1 MLTFGGGGY
10 YIRINEYLGVPVAKV
25 FFSTSK
31 AEIKLSSV
39 ESYRL
44 GRPTISF
51 EIARVTKVETV
62 TLPSRA
68 VLGVRVTR
76 GLLGTGLTG
85 EYRAG
90 SKKVLVIGRAG
101 AAGVKI
107 SLNNPAFDDIYLA
120 SKDAAGLIAKLSK

>member
-1 MLTFGGGGY
+1 M
-10 YIRINEYLGVPVAKV
+10 AKV
-25 FFSTSK
+25 FFSTNK

-44 GRPTISF
+44 GRSSIQF
-51 EIARVTKVETV
+51 ELVRVTKVEAIK
-62 TLPSRA
+62 LPSKA
-68 VLGVRVTR
+68 ALGVRVTR

-85 EYRAG
+85 EYRMG

-101 AAGVKI
+101 AEGVKI

>member
-1 MLTFGGGGY
+1 MVV
-10 YIRINEYLGVPVAKV
+10 RINELFLGAIVAKV
-25 FFSTSK
+25 LFSTSK

-44 GRPTISF
+44 GRPSIQF
-51 EIARVTKVETV
+51 ELARVTKVEAIK
-62 TLPSRA
+62 LPRKA
-68 VLGVRVTR
+68 VLGVRVGK

-85 EYRAG
+85 EYRLG
-90 SKKVLVIGRAG
+90 SKKVLVVGRAG

>member
-1 MLTFGGGGY
+1 MVV
-10 YIRINEYLGVPVAKV
+10 RINELFLGAIVAKV
-25 FFSTSK
+25 LFSTSK

-44 GRPTISF
+44 GRPSIQF
-51 EIARVTKVETV
+51 ELARVTKVEAIK
-62 TLPSRA
+62 LPRKA
-68 VLGVRVTR
+68 VLGVRV
-76 GLLGTGLTG
+76 GKGILGTGLTG
-85 EYRAG
+85 EYRLG
-90 SKKVLVIGRAG
+90 SKKVLVVGRAG

>member
-1 MLTFGGGGY
+1 MVV
-10 YIRINEYLGVPVAKV
+10 RINELFLGAIVAKV
-25 FFSTSK
+25 LFSTSK

-44 GRPTISF
+44 GRPSIQF
-51 EIARVTKVETV
+51 ELARVTKVEAIK
-62 TLPSRA
+62 LPRKA
-68 VLGVRVTR
+68 VLGVRVGK

-85 EYRAG
+85 EYRLG
-90 SKKVLVIGRAG
+90 SKKVLVVGRAG

-120 SKDAAGLIAKLSK
+120 SKDAAGLVAKLSK

>member
-1 MLTFGGGGY
+1 M
-10 YIRINEYLGVPVAKV
+10 AKV

-51 EIARVTKVETV
+51 ELARVTKVETV

-120 SKDAAGLIAKLSK
+120 SKDAAGLIAQLSK

>member
-1 MLTFGGGGY
+1 MVV
-10 YIRINEYLGVPVAKV
+10 RINERFLGAIVAKV
-25 FFSTSK
+25 FFSTNK

-44 GRPTISF
+44 GRSSIQF
-51 EIARVTKVETV
+51 ELARVTKVEAFN
-62 TLPSRA
+62 LPSKA
-68 VLGVRVTR
+68 VLGVRVTK

-85 EYRAG
+85 EYRMG
-90 SKKVLVIGRAG
+90 SKKVLVVGRAG

-120 SKDAAGLIAKLSK
+120 SKDAAGLVAKLSK

>member
-1 MLTFGGGGY
+1 M
-10 YIRINEYLGVPVAKV
+10 AKV
-25 FFSTSK
+25 LFSTNR

-44 GRPTISF
+44 GRPSIQF
-51 EIARVTKVETV
+51 ELARVTKVEAIK
-62 TLPSRA
+62 LPRKA
-68 VLGVRVTR
+68 VLGVRVGK

-85 EYRAG
+85 EYRLG
-90 SKKVLVIGRAG
+90 SKKVLVVGRAG

-120 SKDAAGLIAKLSK
+120 SKDAAGLITKLSK

>member
-1 MLTFGGGGY
+1 MVV
-10 YIRINEYLGVPVAKV
+10 RINELFLGAIVAKV
-25 FFSTSK
+25 FFSTNK

-44 GRPTISF
+44 GRSSIQF
-51 EIARVTKVETV
+51 ELARVTKVEAFN
-62 TLPSRA
+62 LPSKA
-68 VLGVRVTR
+68 VLGVRVTK

-85 EYRAG
+85 EYRMG
-90 SKKVLVIGRAG
+90 SKKVLVVGRAG

-120 SKDAAGLIAKLSK
+120 SKDVAGLVAKLSK